1 MDFSFE
7 KTNSAYMLFYE
18 RIEAKEE
25 DAGGVAGRSPET
37 CAAAATEKMDLD
49 VKLEKVEVGG
59 AGESTEKDTSEDQ
72 IMTEEGEKR
81 VGESSQS
88 STEKPDKECDI
99 VDKEG
104 VVDAAEVDKAQESNN
119 ELKVGETTVR
129 KDETVSEEVHVE
141 AQKELPEVAEKKQKL
156 DLDVRQT
163 QEKEQEIERSS
174 SSGIC
179 KELEDWIW
187 QDNKNFLQDVNIFEH
202 TYFK

>member
-1 MDFSFE
+1 
-7 KTNSAYMLFYE
+7 MLFYE

-25 DAGGVAGRSPET
+25 DAGGVTGRSPET
-37 CAAAATEKMDLD
+37 CAAAAAATEKMDLD
-49 VKLEKVEVGG
+49 VKLEKFEVVG
-59 AGESTEKDTSEDQ
+59 AGETTEKDTSEDQ

-104 VVDAAEVDKAQESNN
+104 VVDAAEVYKAQESNN
-119 ELKVGETTVR
+119 ELKVGETTVK
-129 KDETVSEEVHVE
+129 KDETVSEEVHGE

-156 DLDVRQT
+156 DLDVKQT